1 MSSYC
6 LISPL
11 NSLDLF
17 YYSNFTTLIL
27 RTFTLTLSLFGFLL
41 KSQYITVCLIL
52 EGLSKWDLNN
62 LLQLFKRSPF
72 SFTSALHA

>member
-6 LISPL
+6 LIGPL

-17 YYSNFTTLIL
+17 YYSNFTTRIL
-27 RTFTLTLSLFGFLL
+27 QTFTLTLSLFRFVL

-52 EGLSKWDLNN
+52 EGLCE
-62 LLQLFKRSPF
+62 
-72 SFTSALHA
+72 